1 MYSYTDPKSQ
11 AKPKQYQDKTLY
23 NIKIQTYSSTNL
35 MLISTKELMK
45 SSLKSDSHISDIRT
59 QSKCHFTPDYQ
70 LFLNRN
76 LCLILKSNNQLFWS
90 AHRHHEYGNSTE
102 NVKLFPAGDPPHSW
116 LIVISKQNL
125 SPLITKIWLRI
136 IQLHSFINLLFK
148 KNFIYTIW
156 SIIILLFF
164 KFPSSRGLGRNPLKV

>member
-1 MYSYTDPKSQ
+1 MYSYTDHKSQ

-90 AHRHHEYGNSTE
+90 AHRHHDYGNSTE
-102 NVKLFPAGDPPHSW
+102 KCQAVPCRCSTTR
-116 LIVISKQNL
+116 LIDSYFKTEPLALNYQNL
-125 SPLITKIWLRI
+125 IKNHTTTQFYQSVIQKKLYLYHLI
-136 IQLHSFINLLFK
+136 HYN
-148 KNFIYTIW
+148 
-156 SIIILLFF
+156 
-164 KFPSSRGLGRNPLKV
+164 SSVFQIPIV